1 MVNQD
6 FKEFSTTEV
15 TEALR
20 CTEKTLK
27 SRNLERQKI
36 SRP

>member
-1 MVNQD
+1 MSNNQD
-6 FKEFSTTEV
+6 LKGFFTTEV

-27 SRNLERQKI
+27 PNT
-36 SRP
+36 